1 MKYIKLFEGFKEL
14 EFLHTSAYGE
24 YVKNKFQPGSLDGLL
39 DWWSKCTKLL
49 KTETDPKLIDNYQ
62 REIKA
67 VEFILARHFKKI

>member
-24 YVKNKFQPGSLDGLL
+24 YVKNKFKPTTPDDLL
-39 DWWSKCTKLL
+39 DWRSKCSELL
-49 KTETDPKLIDNYQ
+49 KTEKDPKNIDMYN

-67 VEFILARHFKKI
+67 VDYILKRHYK

>member
-24 YVKNKFQPGSLDGLL
+24 YVKNKFKPGSLDGLL
-39 DWWSKCTKLL
+39 DWRSKVNKLL
-49 KTETDPKLIDNYQ
+49 KTETDPKLIDTYN

-67 VEFILARHFKKI
+67 VDFILARHFK